1 MFSQTAMYALRA
13 MVQLSQTAPAA
24 SSTAAI
30 AESAL
35 VPRAYLSKVLQELRK
50 AGLVRCR
57 RGVGGGVSL
66 AMPPDS
72 ITILQVVTAVEP
84 IRRFHVN
91 PLVGTQNACLQP
103 LHQKLDDA
111 FNMLEASLSDTTL
124 AQVAEAQIP
133 ECTAA
138 EARSAATGSVGA
150 VRSDA
155 QALRHESLSAAQ
167 SPCEDHELEAEQ
179 GPALLAL

>member
-13 MVQLSQTAPAA
+13 MVQLSQTAPAP

-66 AMPPDS
+66 AVPADR

-84 IRRFHVN
+84 IRRFQVSPFLEH
-91 PLVGTQNACLQP
+91 QNACLMP

-124 AQVAEAQIP
+124 AEVADA
-133 ECTAA
+133 
-138 EARSAATGSVGA
+138 SANEVDSRRETHAGD
-150 VRSDA
+150 R
-155 QALRHESLSAAQ
+155 ALEPQHASR
-167 SPCEDHELEAEQ
+167 
-179 GPALLAL
+179 ALIAL